1 MKLIIEMKEE
11 RTSVRKRSL
20 RNKKRRN
27 EKERRKR
34 YL

>member
-11 RTSVRKRSL
+11 RVSVRRRSL

-27 EKERRKR
+27 EKERRKG